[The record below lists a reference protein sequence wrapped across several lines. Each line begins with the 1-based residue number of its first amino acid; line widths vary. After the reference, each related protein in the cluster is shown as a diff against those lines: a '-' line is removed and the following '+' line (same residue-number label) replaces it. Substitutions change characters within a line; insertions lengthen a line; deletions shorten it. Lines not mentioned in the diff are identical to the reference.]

1 MVLTK
6 FFHRTKMKFR
16 VANFS
21 KTVCSI
27 RANVPKTD
35 LDLEDD
41 EDLYPANDPKAS
53 LNLNKYILQVF
64 PKLIQSF
71 TKDVHKPNSDVLMLV
86 SRR

>member
-1 MVLTK
+1 MINRLKTK
-6 FFHRTKMKFR
+6 ILFLISES
-16 VANFS
+16 NLS
-21 KTVCSI
+21 KTVCSK

-64 PKLIQSF
+64 PGFVYVQILAI
-71 TKDVHKPNSDVLMLV
+71 
-86 SRR
+86 